1 MSYEDCNALGGM
13 TAYNWEMDPKRI
25 GFQAARYKFVAKMM
39 EGKLRVL
46 EVGCSDGMGARIVR
60 QHVASLDAID
70 SDKDAIGH
78 AKDNASAR
86 WPINFWA
93 ADFMTEAFGG
103 YDGVYALDVFE
114 HVEPTQEHR
123 FLERLRAAAPVC
135 VIGAPSRE
143 SQLYASEISRREHV
157 NCPTKESLRESML
170 QHWSQVFVFGM
181 NDETLHTGFGPM
193 SHYLLAIGVA

>member
-1 MSYEDCNALGGM
+1 MSYEDCNAVGGM
-13 TAYNWEMDPKRI
+13 TAYNWKMDPKRI
-25 GFQAARYKFVAKMM
+25 GFQAARYKFVARMM

-46 EVGCSDGMGARIVR
+46 EVGCADGWGARIVK
-60 QHVASLDAID
+60 QHVDYLDAID
-70 SDKDAIGH
+70 ADAEAIAH
-78 AKDNASAR
+78 AKRNSSPR
-86 WPINFWA
+86 WPISFWV

-143 SQLYASEISRREHV
+143 SQLYASEISLREHV
-157 NCPTKESLRESML
+157 NCPTRDGLRSSML
-170 QHWSQVFVFGM
+170 CHWQHVFLFGM

-193 SHYLLAIGVA
+193 SHYLLALGVA